1 MSETKYSPMIT
12 QYLKVKENY
21 PDTLVFYRV
30 GDFYEM
36 FFQDAVTASKEL
48 DLVLTGKA
56 AGVEDKVPMCGVP
69 HHAVSTYVQRLVQRG
84 YKIAI
89 VEQMQDP
96 KEAKGIV
103 ERDVIRVI
111 TPGTVMEEIGD
122 EKASVFLAAVED
134 YGYGYCLSLAEVST
148 GESVIA
154 DIPHS
159 RNELVQ
165 TLLRSSVREVVTAHD
180 FDETLIRSLREMQI
194 MVSYCD
200 ETEIKEIYLPLCET
214 LKKDYQR
221 LACGRMLNYLE
232 ATQKHTLA
240 HLQTV
245 TIESP
250 SQVLYMDFSTIR
262 NLELVEPIHRETK
275 GESLWMFLDVCKSA
289 MGSRLLRKWIE
300 KPLVDKTEITARYD
314 RLEYLK
320 TNFLIRRRLR
330 EHLGG
335 IYDLQRLIGRCAMNS
350 ANAQDCLR
358 LSKTLNEVPAILK
371 ELDCEEFRVF
381 ASMDPLD
388 ELRELLDGA
397 FVDNPP
403 ASISDGGVFRDG
415 YSEELDEARKI
426 QRSGREF
433 ISNMEAQERERTG
446 IKTLR
451 IGYNKVFGYY
461 IDISKAA
468 AAQVKDEW
476 GYIRKQTLVN
486 NERFVSPELKE
497 KEEMILHAEENAIRI
512 EKQLFAGLLAKI
524 KLQLAKLQRLSSALS
539 QIDCYC
545 ALAEVSSK
553 YGYVRP
559 EFTEDEFVI
568 VQGRHPILN
577 ERMKKTRYVANDLSM
592 NERES
597 ILLITGPNMGGK
609 STYMRQTALIVIMAQ
624 IGCYVPAKQVRM
636 PVFDK
641 IFTRI
646 GASDDI
652 LSGQSTFMVE
662 MTEANRAL
670 QEATAQ
676 SLILF
681 DEIGRG
687 TSTYDGM
694 ALAQAMIEYIAAC
707 VHAKTLFSTHYH
719 ELTSLTDSIGV
730 VRNVHVV
737 VKEDQ
742 EKVTFLYKVKDG
754 KADRSY
760 GINVARLAGLP
771 EAVTDRAK
779 DLQKE
784 LESKRRIVQ
793 QSYQLVEMKHDDPR
807 AKSVME
813 KLKSINPEEL
823 SPRQAWVML
832 EDLYEEAS
840 GKKEQ

>member
-36 FFQDAVTASKEL
+36 FFEDAQTASREL

-56 AGVEDKVPMCGVP
+56 AGVEEKVPMCGVP
-69 HHAVSTYVQRLVQRG
+69 HHAVSSYVQRLVQRG

-111 TPGTVMEEIGD
+111 TPGTVMEEITD
-122 EKASVFLAAVED
+122 EKASVFLSAVED
-134 YGYGYCLSLAEVST
+134 HSYGYCLSMAEAST
-148 GESVIA
+148 GESVLL

-159 RNELVQ
+159 AATLVQ
-165 TLLRSSVREVVTAHD
+165 TLLRNNVREVVVSHT
-180 FDETLIRSLREMQI
+180 FDEKLIQSLREMQI
-194 MVSYCD
+194 IVSYCE
-200 ETEIKEIYLPLCET
+200 ETEIKEVYLPLCEK

-221 LACGRMLNYLE
+221 IAYGRMINYLE
-232 ATQKHTLA
+232 ATQRHMLA
-240 HLQTV
+240 HLQTAV
-245 TIESP
+245 IESE
-250 SQVLYMDFSTIR
+250 SEVLYMDFSTIQ
-262 NLELVEPIHRETK
+262 NLELIDPIHRETK
-275 GESLWMFLDVCKSA
+275 GETLWTFLDMCKSA
-289 MGSRLLRKWIE
+289 MGSRLLKKWIE
-300 KPLVDKTEITARYD
+300 KPLVNQQAIEARYD

-320 TNFLIRRRLR
+320 TNFLIRKRLR
-330 EHLGG
+330 DHIGG

-358 LSKTLNEVPAILK
+358 LSKTLNEVPAILNDISS
-371 ELDCEEFRVF
+371 EVFPEF
-381 ASMDPLD
+381 ASLDPLED
-388 ELRELLDGA
+388 LRSLLDGA

-403 ASISDGGVFRDG
+403 ASISDGGAFRDG
-415 YSEELDEARKI
+415 YNKELDEAREI
-426 QRSGREF
+426 QRNGRQF
-433 ISNMEAQERERTG
+433 ISNMEAAERERTG

-468 AAQVKDEW
+468 AAQVKEEW

-486 NERFVSPELKE
+486 NERFISPELKE
-497 KEEMILHAEENAIRI
+497 KEEMILHAEENAIRL
-512 EKQLFAGLLAKI
+512 EKQLFAALLSEIRAR
-524 KLQLAKLQRLSSALS
+524 LAKLQRLST
-539 QIDCYC
+539 
-545 ALAEVSSK
+545 ALAELDCYATLAEVCSK

-559 EFTEDEFVI
+559 VFTNDEFAI

-592 NERES
+592 NEQES

-624 IGCYVPAKQVRM
+624 IGCYVPAAEVRM

-662 MTEANRAL
+662 MAEANRAL
-670 QEATAQ
+670 QEATAK

-719 ELTSLTDSIGV
+719 ELTSLTESIGV

-737 VKEDQ
+737 VKEDK
-742 EKVTFLYKVKDG
+742 EKVTFLYKVKEG
-754 KADRSY
+754 RADRSY
-760 GINVARLAGLP
+760 GVNVAKLAGLP

-779 DLQKE
+779 ELQKE
-784 LESKRRIVQ
+784 LESKKRVVQ
-793 QSYQLVEMKHDDPR
+793 QSYQLIEMKHEDPA
-807 AKSVME
+807 AKSIMD
-813 KLKSINPEEL
+813 KLKSVNPDDL
-823 SPRQAWVML
+823 SPREAWTML
-832 EDLYEEAS
+832 TDLYEEAT
-840 GKKEQ
+840 GRKE